1 MTILKGVLV
10 ALVHLVY
17 ERERPYLEPI
27 GDKYRI
33 VDDCEEISKVEF
45 DDLETAE
52 TVLKMLR
59 FGELKAYD
67 MGHYDGVI
75 SARFWSAR

>member
-1 MTILKGVLV
+1 M
-10 ALVHLVY
+10 ALAHLAHK
-17 ERERPYLEPI
+17 RERPYLEPI
-27 GDKYRI
+27 GDMYRI
-33 VDDCEEISKVEF
+33 IDDCEEISKVEF

-59 FGELKAYD
+59 LGELKAYD

>member
-1 MTILKGVLV
+1 MILKGAQAVL
-10 ALVHLVY
+10 AHLVY
-17 ERERPYLEPI
+17 KHKKPYLEPI
-27 GDKYRI
+27 GDMYRI

-59 FGELKAYD
+59 LGELKAYD
-67 MGHYDGVI
+67 MGYNQCHIDMSYK
-75 SARFWSAR
+75 

>member
-1 MTILKGVLV
+1 MYK
-10 ALVHLVY
+10 
-17 ERERPYLEPI
+17 REKPYLEPI
-27 GDKYRI
+27 GDMYRI

-59 FGELKAYD
+59 LSELKAYD
-67 MGHYDGVI
+67 MGYNQCRIDMGYK
-75 SARFWSAR
+75 

>member
-1 MTILKGVLV
+1 M
-10 ALVHLVY
+10 ALAHLACK
-17 ERERPYLEPI
+17 RERPYLEPI
-27 GDKYRI
+27 GDMYRI